1 MYGGNVPRRMTT
13 GVFSQGGLESNE
25 ADPIG
30 RVALSVEE

>member
-1 MYGGNVPRRMTT
+1 MNDGNVSRGMNT

-30 RVALSVEE
+30 GVDLSAEE